1 MKIILTR
8 AAATVSLHGF
18 RPPPLDDGF
27 LVGSQRELSLGRFDF
42 VEMLDNIFQSEGGF
56 FGRGG

>member
-1 MKIILTR
+1 MMKIILTR
-8 AAATVSLHGF
+8 AAVTVSLQRF
-18 RPPPLDDGF
+18 LPLDDGF